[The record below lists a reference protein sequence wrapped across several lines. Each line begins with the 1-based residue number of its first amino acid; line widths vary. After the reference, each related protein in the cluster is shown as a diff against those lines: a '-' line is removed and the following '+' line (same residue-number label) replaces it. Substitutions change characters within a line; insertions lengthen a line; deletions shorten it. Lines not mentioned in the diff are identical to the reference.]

1 MGKTRVPLLFGT
13 MTLGEAG
20 KNGTRNSDMTECQQI
35 LETYFSSGSKELDT
49 ARMYAEGT
57 TEEVCFTECE
67 RVEAAVCSSIP
78 TPVQGS
84 DQIRVIPASRHDVAR
99 LSSTAL

>member
-57 TEEVCFTECE
+57 TEEVCLFY
-67 RVEAAVCSSIP
+67 RV
-78 TPVQGS
+78 
-84 DQIRVIPASRHDVAR
+84 
-99 LSSTAL
+99 